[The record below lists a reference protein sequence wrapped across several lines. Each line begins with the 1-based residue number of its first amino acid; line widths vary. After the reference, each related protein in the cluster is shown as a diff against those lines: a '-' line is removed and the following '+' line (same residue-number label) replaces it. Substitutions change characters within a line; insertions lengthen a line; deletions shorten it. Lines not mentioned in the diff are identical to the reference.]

1 MKISSD
7 LMNTEDLNIILLKLQ
22 LNQSR
27 ANLDVRDG
35 RTRPFRGRLET
46 LLKSNWKI
54 SYSVNK

>member
-27 ANLDVRDG
+27 ANLDVRDV
-35 RTRPFRGRLET
+35 RTRPFAVD
-46 LLKSNWKI
+46 LKLCWNQTEK
-54 SYSVNK
+54 YHNK